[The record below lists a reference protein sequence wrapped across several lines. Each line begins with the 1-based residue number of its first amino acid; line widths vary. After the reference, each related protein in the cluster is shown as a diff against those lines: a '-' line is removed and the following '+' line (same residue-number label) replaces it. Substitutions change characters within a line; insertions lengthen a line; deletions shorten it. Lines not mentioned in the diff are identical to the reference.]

1 MERLRHHAAERGV
14 SLSAYIR
21 EILAA
26 DAERVSLSEMM
37 ARISQR
43 QPVDLTDEEI
53 IDAIHEG
60 RR

>member
-1 MERLRHHAAERGV
+1 M
-14 SLSAYIR
+14 SLSAYVR
-21 EILAA
+21 EVLAA
-26 DAERVSLSEMM
+26 DAERVSLAGMM
-37 ARISQR
+37 TRISQR